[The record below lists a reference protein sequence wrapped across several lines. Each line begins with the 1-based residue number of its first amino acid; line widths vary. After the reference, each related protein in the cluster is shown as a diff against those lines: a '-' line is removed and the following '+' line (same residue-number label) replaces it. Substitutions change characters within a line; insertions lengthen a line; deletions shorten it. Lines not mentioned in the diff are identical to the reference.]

1 MSKLFFLSAL
11 DPLCSNLVM
20 LFKSSLQATNPP
32 QNPKLLLTPLLK
44 TILLLVTSQA
54 PSAHLPTPPTG
65 PLVQSLFLPHPPMT
79 ASLSSTPAGS
89 LEHPLPYSS
98 TVVTIDPEPS
108 TPQEPTLPALP
119 SAPATPSPFS
129 SPPVSHTSSQ
139 ACPAHL
145 YPLQEVAGADS
156 IIRVHVPF
164 SMTDLSQ
171 IEKKLGSFS
180 NDSACY
186 IKEFK
191 YLTQAYDMAWH
202 DIYVILSSTL
212 TPDEKER
219 V

>member
-1 MSKLFFLSAL
+1 
-11 DPLCSNLVM
+11 
-20 LFKSSLQATNPP
+20 
-32 QNPKLLLTPLLK
+32 
-44 TILLLVTSQA
+44 
-54 PSAHLPTPPTG
+54 
-65 PLVQSLFLPHPPMT
+65 
-79 ASLSSTPAGS
+79 
-89 LEHPLPYSS
+89 
-98 TVVTIDPEPS
+98 
-108 TPQEPTLPALP
+108 
-119 SAPATPSPFS
+119 
-129 SPPVSHTSSQ
+129 
-139 ACPAHL
+139 
-145 YPLQEVAGADS
+145 VAGADS